1 MLGLGPRGHAL
12 QRVAL
17 LLDHDHPRS
26 PAAHGR
32 DRTGDR
38 WRRRGAA
45 GNSEGTDADPA
56 LDTLDLRLDLLALE
70 EAGEAR
76 RDEDRGLDRYVL
88 RHASKTEASSLAC
101 GIEPAHYALHH

>member
-1 MLGLGPRGHAL
+1 MLGLGPRGYAL

-70 EAGEAR
+70 EAGGARPAGNPGRAPPRPRRAEQTEAAPPAR
-76 RDEDRGLDRYVL
+76 RER
-88 RHASKTEASSLAC
+88 TQQ
-101 GIEPAHYALHH
+101 PT